1 MYVTIAV
8 RPDTH
13 RQLVEIK
20 HKLGFKSYDDVVK
33 ILLSCYIKS
42 AGATA

>member
-8 RPDTH
+8 KPDTY
-13 RQLVEIK
+13 RQLAEIK
-20 HKLGFKSYDDVVK
+20 RRLGFKSYDDVVK

-42 AGATA
+42 AEADA

>member
-8 RPDTH
+8 RPDTY
-13 RQLVEIK
+13 RELAEIK
-20 HKLGFKSYDDVVK
+20 RRLGFKSYDDVVK

-42 AGATA
+42 AKAGT